1 MDVHDAPFQ
10 KIESVAATHDRI
22 LDVAEALFATHGIQ
36 GTSIRHITDRAGV
49 NVAAVNYHFGSKDK
63 LVAAVIDRRFQDL
76 EDERSIALDRL
87 EERHLSEGRAPPLE
101 ELAAVLVTPAFRHL
115 RSGHPGWL
123 NFIRVLAR
131 LTWEPGAE
139 KFAPPPSSLRIFDRF
154 DALLKLAVPNLAGD
168 DARRSWRLAFLRGAS
183 QQTMLTIAMLREG
196 KAPNA
201 IAFADTLNQ
210 LPEEEVE
217 KELIRFV
224 VAGLAS

>member
-1 MDVHDAPFQ
+1 MDAHTNQFQ
-10 KIESVAATHDRI
+10 KTDSAAATHDRI
-22 LDVAEALFATHGIQ
+22 LDIAEALFATHGIQ

-63 LVAAVIDRRFQDL
+63 LVGAVIDRRFQDL
-76 EDERSIALDRL
+76 EDERSMALDRL
-87 EERHLSEGRAPPLE
+87 EARHRSDGQAPDLE

-123 NFIRVLAR
+123 NFIRLLAR

-139 KFAPPPSSLRIFDRF
+139 RFAPPPSSLRIFDRF
-154 DALLKLAVPNLAGD
+154 DALLKLAVPALAGD

-183 QQTMLTIAMLREG
+183 QQTMLTIAILRDG

-201 IAFADTLNQ
+201 IAFAGALNQ

-224 VAGLAS
+224 TAGLAS

>member
-1 MDVHDAPFQ
+1 MDAHTNQFQ
-10 KIESVAATHDRI
+10 KTDPAAATHDRI
-22 LDVAEALFATHGIQ
+22 LDIAEALFATHGIQ

-76 EDERSIALDRL
+76 EDERSMALDRL
-87 EERHLSEGRAPPLE
+87 EARHLSEGQAPNLE

-139 KFAPPPSSLRIFDRF
+139 RFAPPPSSLRIFDRF
-154 DALLKLAVPNLAGD
+154 DALLKLAVPALAGD

-183 QQTMLTIAMLREG
+183 QQTMLTIAILRDG

-201 IAFADTLNQ
+201 IAFAGALNQ
-210 LPEEEVE
+210 LPEDEVE
-217 KELIRFV
+217 TELIRFV
-224 VAGLAS
+224 TAGLAS